1 MAENLTF
8 SINIGGNVYKGILQL
23 DTALANLN
31 ITANS
36 TDNIFS
42 KLTTK
47 CHDLAFKVNNITS
60 YLRDWSSTLN
70 EVNTPAIALNSSLAD
85 LSAIAGVTGSKLKEI
100 EGYARKNAKTF
111 GGSAADA
118 VESYKLLL
126 SQLSPTLADAPQAMQ
141 LMGENISIL
150 SKTMGGDTIA
160 AAETLTTAM
169 NQYGISLDNPMEA
182 SRKMAEMM
190 NVMAAAANEGSAELP
205 QIKQA
210 LEQAGMM
217 AKSAGVS
224 FSETNAAIQVL
235 DKAGKKGAEGGVALR
250 NVMSILSQ
258 GRFLPKVVLE
268 ELQTAGVDVDTLTD
282 KTKTLT
288 ERLRPMQTIMN
299 DSALFVKTF
308 GRENSAAAMAL
319 VQNIDEIARLDT
331 AITGTNTAYEQADII
346 MDSYAEKQAR
356 INARID
362 DIKIS
367 LFSLTG
373 NLGILA
379 NVASSVLIPFA
390 QMMPL
395 FSGLYN
401 VISNN
406 WDNIVNV
413 SKIGYKTIIK
423 HLTRM
428 QIAATFTGGYF
439 NLMALEIKGAC
450 KIISSAIKSIPIIG
464 WILAGISA
472 IISIFKLLWDKC
484 ENFRILCF
492 VIWEVIKG
500 IFSKIGDL
508 FSWLWDKITVI
519 ASMVAKPFIAI
530 YEWIK
535 GLFSKIINWISEKI
549 GKLLEW
555 IKKLLPKDWF
565 DKGVAAGRESW
576 NKDHP
581 DNGITPAGLPGMEG
595 LPDMNTSSSKV
606 PHNVSSGVESAVSG
620 GTRNTQ
626 ITINL
631 GKMIENIVF
640 NGGYAENKQAMTR
653 EIEEAVARILYMATT
668 TA

>member
-8 SINIGGNVYKGILQL
+8 SINIGGNAYKGILQL
-23 DTALANLN
+23 DTALEHLN
-31 ITANS
+31 ITADSAN
-36 TDNIFS
+36 NIFS

-85 LSAIAGVTGSKLKEI
+85 LSAIAGVTGGKLKEI

-150 SKTMGGDTIA
+150 SKTMGGDTVA

-268 ELQTAGVDVDTLTD
+268 ELQAAGVDIDTLTD

-319 VQNIDEIARLDT
+319 VQNIDEIARLET

-362 DIKIS
+362 DMKIS

-413 SKIGYKTIIK
+413 SKIGYKTILK
-423 HLTRM
+423 HLTRI

-439 NLMALEIKGAC
+439 NLMALGIKGAC

-472 IISIFKLLWDKC
+472 IIAIFKLLWDKC

-492 VIWEVIKG
+492 VLWEVVKG

-519 ASMVAKPFIAI
+519 ATMVAKPFISV
-530 YEWIK
+530 YEWLK
-535 GLFSKIINWISEKI
+535 GLFSGIINWISEKI
-549 GKLLEW
+549 DKLLGW
-555 IKKLLPKDWF
+555 IKKILPKDWF

-576 NKDHP
+576 DKDHP
-581 DNGITPAGLPGMEG
+581 DNGITPAGLPGMTG
-595 LPDMNTSSSKV
+595 LPNMDTSSSGV
-606 PHNVSSGVESAVSG
+606 PPNVSSGVESAVTG